1 MPGWLT
7 LSRLPLPRLAF
18 FPSRLTFTR
27 LTLPWL
33 ALSRLA
39 ISSGLLA
46 GLITGLLSRLP
57 FSRLTFTGL
66 LALLPLL
73 SFSPR
78 LACRLLRGRGLLS
91 GLLRSRSFRSFL
103 IHHFRRLLQ
112 TVQCII
118 HAVADFCGDDCVGVS
133 MPLRGLLSQLRGA
146 VQLTGRLLCRL
157 SRLLQLSFIK
167 LFARAV
173 AGLSAFASCSGRF
186 FCRSSQMLQ
195 SHLRDIQSF
204 GQLCQRLRQGFRS
217 LSHSLLGI
225 LLGRNLSGI
234 ILLKLLESIGHAI
247 EVVPLLL
254 QLLTAVLLGFC
265 VEVISRLARF
275 TGGIPHP
282 FSRPRKLT
290 RHGMSQGLIRALRR
304 LFRMMLCTIVSCSV
318 RLQCIGLLMSRI
330 CHLG

>member
-33 ALSRLA
+33 ALSWLA
-39 ISSGLLA
+39 ISSRLLA
-46 GLITGLLSRLP
+46 GLITRLTCT
-57 FSRLTFTGL
+57 RLTFAGW

-157 SRLLQLSFIK
+157 SRLLQLSLIK

-173 AGLSAFASCSGRF
+173 AGLSAFASC
-186 FCRSSQMLQ
+186 
-195 SHLRDIQSF
+195 LR
-204 GQLCQRLRQGFRS
+204 
-217 LSHSLLGI
+217 
-225 LLGRNLSGI
+225 
-234 ILLKLLESIGHAI
+234 
-247 EVVPLLL
+247 P
-254 QLLTAVLLGFC
+254 
-265 VEVISRLARF
+265 
-275 TGGIPHP
+275 P
-282 FSRPRKLT
+282 FSRTATMDSRPS
-290 RHGMSQGLIRALRR
+290 MSSRR
-304 LFRMMLCTIVSCSV
+304 IAAGISS
-318 RLQCIGLLMSRI
+318 ISWRI
-330 CHLG
+330 